1 VDRRARILSLIDP
14 ATMRGVEVG
23 PSFSPVVPKRSGA
36 DVTVIDH
43 ADAATLREK
52 YRVHGVD
59 VDAIEDVDVI
69 WSGGPLTAVLG
80 ERAPFDYIIASHVIE
95 HLPDPLGF
103 LAECESLLAPGGV
116 LSLVVPD
123 SRYSFDCLRP
133 LTSIGQWVDA
143 RLDGRTRHTAGTVL
157 DHTLHAAKRGEISW
171 HAGTVEPLAMV
182 HQRDHVDAM
191 YAQSSTSDEYIDV
204 HAWVFTRPS
213 FCYLIDMARALGLTS
228 FVVAEQHDT
237 VGAEFYVTLCVPRD
251 APGADERSRVFDERL
266 AVMLAARPQEPAAA
280 TVEPRRPAVWR
291 RALRRAYRAVAER
304 SPATMKA
311 ISASASTA
319 RSSMRLASGSPKV
332 VRFRRTANSQ
342 RVRSSSGSAS
352 GNDRSSTR
360 NQGPLSK

>member
-23 PSFSPVVPKRSGA
+23 PSFSPIVPKAGGA
-36 DVTVIDH
+36 DVTVVDH
-43 ADAATLREK
+43 TDAASLREK

-69 WSGGPLTAVLG
+69 WSGGPLKPVL
-80 ERAPFDYIIASHVIE
+80 EHRAPFDFIIASHVIE

-103 LAECESLLAPGGV
+103 LGDCEALLAPGGV

-143 RLDGRTRHTAGTVL
+143 HLSGRTRHTAGTVL

-171 HAGTVEPLAMV
+171 HAASDVPLAMV

-191 YAQSSTSDEYIDV
+191 FELSSTTDEYVDV
-204 HAWVFTRPS
+204 HAWVFTPPS
-213 FCYLIDMARALGLTS
+213 FRYLVDMARTLGMTS

-237 VGAEFYVTLCVPRD
+237 VGAEFYVTLRVPGE
-251 APGADERSRVFDERL
+251 PVDEAERARAFDERL
-266 AVMLAARPQEPAAA
+266 SVLTAVHPPQEPPSPE
-280 TVEPRRPAVWR
+280 TVAPPSWR
-291 RALRRAYRAVAER
+291 RAAGRIRQRVAR
-304 SPATMKA
+304 
-311 ISASASTA
+311 TA
-319 RSSMRLASGSPKV
+319 R
-332 VRFRRTANSQ
+332 
-342 RVRSSSGSAS
+342 RS
-352 GNDRSSTR
+352 
-360 NQGPLSK
+360 